1 MTTIPDNGLDRI
13 ATSIADSVSHVAVG
27 SGTNESTSATALGN
41 REFAAARSTATVE
54 ILQPGETGEIEAVI
68 AVKGGTEVPG
78 GTGISEVGVFDGDP
92 TAAGATLLF
101 IDEFSTVT
109 VEDGHLEEFTIPI
122 DARRI

>member
-1 MTTIPDNGLDRI
+1 MTTTPDNGLDRI

-27 SGTNESTSATALGN
+27 SGTNESTSATALGD
-41 REFAAARSTATVE
+41 REFAAARSTTTVE
-54 ILQPGETGEIEAVI
+54 ILQPGETGQIEAVI

-78 GTGISEVGVFDGDP
+78 GTGISEVGVFDDDP

-122 DARRI
+122 DPRRI

>member
-1 MTTIPDNGLDRI
+1 MTTTPDNGLDRI
-13 ATSIADSVSHVAVG
+13 ATSIADAVSHVAVG

-41 REFAAARSTATVE
+41 REFAAARSTTTVE
-54 ILQPGETGEIEAVI
+54 ILQPGATSEIEAVI

-78 GTGISEVGVFDGDP
+78 GTGISEVGVFDDDP
-92 TAAGATLLF
+92 AVAAATLLF
-101 IDEFSTVT
+101 IDEFPTVT

>member
-1 MTTIPDNGLDRI
+1 MTTIPDNALDRI

-27 SGTNESTSATALGN
+27 SGTNESTSATALGK

-78 GTGISEVGVFDGDP
+78 GTGISEVGVFDDDP
-92 TAAGATLLF
+92 AVAAATLLF
-101 IDEFSTVT
+101 IDEFPTVT